1 MKLLAKGFSV
11 AALTILTGG
20 MIVWAQQPG
29 TGTPAPK
36 APATTPAPPSMPTPH
51 GAPTAPTTAPETATA
66 TPAATKVNIN
76 TADEAALT
84 SVKGI
89 GKSRAKAILAYREK
103 NGAFKSVDD
112 LTKVK
117 GIKEKALAKFK
128 DQITVE

>member
-20 MIVWAQQPG
+20 MPVWAQQPG
-29 TGTPAPK
+29 MEAPAPK
-36 APATTPAPPSMPTPH
+36 APATTPAP
-51 GAPTAPTTAPETATA
+51 TTAPEATA

-103 NGAFKSVDD
+103 NGPFESVDD

-128 DQITVE
+128 DHITVE

>member
-1 MKLLAKGFSV
+1 MKFWVKGLSV

-20 MIVWAQQPG
+20 MPSWAQQPG
-29 TGTPAPK
+29 TGTPTPK
-36 APATTPAPPSMPTPH
+36 APATTPAAPPSA
-51 GAPTAPTTAPETATA
+51 APAAPAVAPAMETATP
-66 TPAATKVNIN
+66 TAAKVNIN

-89 GKSRAKAILAYREK
+89 GKTRAKAIIAYRET
-103 NGAFKSVDD
+103 NGAFTSVDD

-128 DQITVE
+128 EQITVE

>member
-20 MIVWAQQPG
+20 MSVWAQQPG
-29 TGTPAPK
+29 MGTPAPK
-36 APATTPAPPSMPTPH
+36 APSTTPAPPAPPT
-51 GAPTAPTTAPETATA
+51 APTAPTTAPAAPETA

-117 GIKEKALAKFK
+117 GIKEKSLAKFK
-128 DQITVE
+128 DHITVE

>member
-1 MKLLAKGFSV
+1 MKFWVKGLSV

-20 MIVWAQQPG
+20 MPSWAQQPG
-29 TGTPAPK
+29 TRTPTPK
-36 APATTPAPPSMPTPH
+36 APATTPAAPPSAAPAAPAVAPAMETAP
-51 GAPTAPTTAPETATA
+51 PTAA
-66 TPAATKVNIN
+66 KVNIN

-89 GKSRAKAILAYREK
+89 GKTRAKAIIAYRET

-128 DQITVE
+128 EQITVE